1 MKGGKMQLERG
12 DVIKRPGPWGTDHL
26 GLFAGFDQL
35 GRGWVIHNAKDER
48 VKWDLLEAFAAGSP
62 VSLVRRAV
70 NVYEIEAIF
79 ARAQELLG
87 RQFDLVNFNCEHFV
101 TVALAGKAASPQLL
115 GVAVGLTL
123 VAALSLLATSSV
135 GS

>member
-1 MKGGKMQLERG
+1 MQLERG

-35 GRGWVIHNAKDER
+35 GRGWVIHNAKGEC
-48 VKWDLLEAFAAGSP
+48 VKWDLLEAFAASSP

-70 NVYEIEAIF
+70 NAHESESIF
-79 ARAQELLG
+79 ARAQPLLG
-87 RQFDLVNFNCEHFV
+87 KQFDLVNFNREHFV
-101 TVALAGKAASPQLL
+101 TVALAGKAISPQLR
-115 GVAVGLTL
+115 GVTVGLTL

-135 GS
+135 SS